1 MTAPHT
7 DRPHPRGG
15 ASPARPRPDS
25 AARYRVQD
33 RPRPQTGVPRPRP
46 MDHAPSAGGIGGPA
60 PGAALRAGWRAEAPP
75 PRQPRPRYPAAMA
88 AVAAGWQPPW
98 RALAALG
105 RELAA
110 EWAAQDVRAALCQ
123 LLLLWLGISLLGV
136 RLAWRAY
143 GGAVA
148 ALCYRTGPA
157 GRRSPGTASG
167 ASPSRP
173 RAHSLSPAGPA
184 GRNGAAERHCPPRDG
199 PATEPMK
206 THRE

>member
-1 MTAPHT
+1 MPLS
-7 DRPHPRGG
+7 GG
-15 ASPARPRPDS
+15 GEGGQRPRP
-25 AARYRVQD
+25 
-33 RPRPQTGVPRPRP
+33 
-46 MDHAPSAGGIGGPA
+46 
-60 PGAALRAGWRAEAPP
+60 L
-75 PRQPRPRYPAAMA
+75 RQPRPRYPAAMA

-98 RALAALG
+98 RALAGLG

-110 EWAAQDVRAALCQ
+110 EWAAQDVRAVLCQ

-143 GGAVA
+143 GGVVA

-173 RAHSLSPAGPA
+173 RAHSLSPASPA
-184 GRNGAAERHCPPRDG
+184 GRNGAAERHCPPR
-199 PATEPMK
+199 
-206 THRE
+206 

>member
-1 MTAPHT
+1 
-7 DRPHPRGG
+7 
-15 ASPARPRPDS
+15 
-25 AARYRVQD
+25 
-33 RPRPQTGVPRPRP
+33 
-46 MDHAPSAGGIGGPA
+46 
-60 PGAALRAGWRAEAPP
+60 
-75 PRQPRPRYPAAMA
+75 AMA

>member
-1 MTAPHT
+1 
-7 DRPHPRGG
+7 
-15 ASPARPRPDS
+15 
-25 AARYRVQD
+25 
-33 RPRPQTGVPRPRP
+33 
-46 MDHAPSAGGIGGPA
+46 
-60 PGAALRAGWRAEAPP
+60 
-75 PRQPRPRYPAAMA
+75 AMA
-88 AVAAGWQPPW
+88 ALAAGWQPPW

-123 LLLLWLGISLLGV
+123 LLLLWLGLSLLGV

-157 GRRSPGTASG
+157 ARRPPGPATATGTATG
-167 ASPSRP
+167 PARP

-184 GRNGAAERHCPPRDG
+184 GRNGAAERHCPPR
-199 PATEPMK
+199 
-206 THRE
+206 

>member
-1 MTAPHT
+1 
-7 DRPHPRGG
+7 
-15 ASPARPRPDS
+15 
-25 AARYRVQD
+25 
-33 RPRPQTGVPRPRP
+33 
-46 MDHAPSAGGIGGPA
+46 
-60 PGAALRAGWRAEAPP
+60 
-75 PRQPRPRYPAAMA
+75 MA

-98 RALAALG
+98 RALAGLG

-110 EWAAQDVRAALCQ
+110 EWAAQDVRAVLCQ

-136 RLAWRAY
+136 RLAWRTY

-167 ASPSRP
+167 ASPSRDG
-173 RAHSLSPAGPA
+173 L
-184 GRNGAAERHCPPRDG
+184 AA
-199 PATEPMK
+199 EPMK

>member
-1 MTAPHT
+1 MSAVS
-7 DRPHPRGG
+7 G
-15 ASPARPRPDS
+15 A
-25 AARYRVQD
+25 
-33 RPRPQTGVPRPRP
+33 
-46 MDHAPSAGGIGGPA
+46 
-60 PGAALRAGWRAEAPP
+60 
-75 PRQPRPRYPAAMA
+75 
-88 AVAAGWQPPW
+88 WQAPW
-98 RALAALG
+98 RALGALG

-123 LLLLWLGISLLGV
+123 LLLLWLGLSLLGV

-157 GRRSPGTASG
+157 ARRAPAPATGTGSGLSPGPA
-167 ASPSRP
+167 RP

-184 GRNGAAERHCPPRDG
+184 GRNGAAERPCPPREG
-199 PATEPMK
+199 SAAEPAK

>member
-1 MTAPHT
+1 M
-7 DRPHPRGG
+7 
-15 ASPARPRPDS
+15 S
-25 AARYRVQD
+25 AA
-33 RPRPQTGVPRPRP
+33 
-46 MDHAPSAGGIGGPA
+46 
-60 PGAALRAGWRAEAPP
+60 GA
-75 PRQPRPRYPAAMA
+75 
-88 AVAAGWQPPW
+88 WQAPW
-98 RALAALG
+98 RALGALG

-123 LLLLWLGISLLGV
+123 LLLLWLGLSLLGV

-157 GRRSPGTASG
+157 ARRPPGTGPGPDTASG
-167 ASPSRP
+167 PGPGPARP

-184 GRNGAAERHCPPRDG
+184 GRNGAAERHCPPREG
-199 PATEPMK
+199 PAVEPVK